1 MERDRID
8 YRAERPEDLGAI
20 RQLNEAAFGRLGE
33 ANLVDR
39 LRGLANVW
47 SFVAVV
53 ADRPIA
59 HVMFSPVSI
68 ETGGDRA
75 GLLLGLAPLAVLPDR
90 QRQGVGSALV
100 RYGLAE
106 VARSGCQGVVVL
118 GNPQFYGR
126 FGFGPAAAWGLHCAY
141 EVPADYFMALALVPG
156 AFDPCTG
163 LVAYRPEF
171 SEVE

>member
-8 YRAERPEDLGAI
+8 YRAECPGDVGAI

-33 ANLVDR
+33 AHLVDR
-39 LRGLANVW
+39 LRRLATVF

-53 ADRPIA
+53 GDRPIA
-59 HVMFSPVSI
+59 HLMFSPVSI

-90 QRQGVGSALV
+90 QRQGIGSALV
-100 RYGLAE
+100 RYGLSE
-106 VARSGCQGVVVL
+106 VARSGCRGVVVL

-126 FGFGPAAAWGLHCAY
+126 LGFGPAAAQGLHCAY

-156 AFDPCTG
+156 AFDLCKG

-171 SEVE
+171 NELG